1 MTDLKPVEALTEPMR
16 ILVSV
21 AHHDDIEFGMSG
33 SVARWV
39 AEGAQVTYVII
50 TDGGAGSNVVGTIRA
65 ELVERRQQEQILA
78 AAAVGVTD
86 VRFLGYKDGELAA
99 TIELRRDL
107 TRVIREVQPYR
118 VVLQDPTTVYFGENY
133 INHPDHRAAGE
144 ATTYAV
150 FPSAESR
157 PIFAELLEEGYEPH
171 HVSELY
177 IALTMKPTH
186 FVDITST
193 IDQKLDSLRAHI
205 SQIGEGEEAQKGA
218 LGWIRERNAETGA
231 EVGVGFAEVY
241 KVMDFTRTRDEEE
254 AQRQREQ
261 RAQEAVVVDA

>member
-1 MTDLKPVEALTEPMR
+1 MSELKPVAPLSEPIH
-16 ILVSV
+16 ILVAV
-21 AHHDDIEFGMSG
+21 AHHDDIEFGVSG
-33 SVARWV
+33 SVAKWID
-39 AEGAQVTYVII
+39 EGATVTYVII
-50 TDGGAGSNVVGTIRA
+50 TDGGAGSNEPGTIRP
-65 ELVERRQQEQILA
+65 ELVERRRLEQVEA
-78 AAAVGVTD
+78 AAAVGVID

-99 TIELRRDL
+99 TIDLRRDL
-107 TRVIREVQPYR
+107 TRVIRAVQPYR

-177 IALTMKPTH
+177 INLTLHPTH

-193 IDQKLDSLRAHI
+193 IDRKMTALRAHV
-205 SQIGEGEEAQKGA
+205 SQIGAGEDAEKGA
-218 LGWIRERNAETGA
+218 LGWIRERNAESGA
-231 EVGVGFAEVY
+231 QVGVGFAEY
-241 KVMDFTRTRDEEE
+241 FKVMDFSRPRSAEE
-254 AQRQREQ
+254 AQRQREE
-261 RAQEAVVVDA
+261 REQEAEPANV